1 MGFCFTFFYG
11 GFMSRLLKFGFL
23 VFAALLVAAC
33 SSTPSDE
40 GAPVD
45 ERTVTSNTGGADTSG
60 AGNAN
65 ISGSNVGNKGGNELK
80 DPGNILSRRGV
91 FFAFDSYVVE
101 DQYRALVE
109 AHARYLVGHP
119 GARMTL
125 QGHTDER
132 GTHEYNIA
140 LGQRRAD
147 AVKRMMLLL
156 GANEAQIEAVSFG
169 KENPRNPGHDEA
181 AWAENR
187 RVDIIYAG
195 E

>member
-1 MGFCFTFFYG
+1 MTH
-11 GFMSRLLKFGFL
+11 LLKYGFL
-23 VFAALLVAAC
+23 VFVAVALAAC

-45 ERTVTSNTGGADTSG
+45 DRTVASGGTADGAGTSG
-60 AGNAN
+60 AGGTGVTGADVD
-65 ISGSNVGNKGGNELK
+65 GRVTHELK
-80 DPGNILSRRGV
+80 DPANILSRRGV

-101 DQYRALVE
+101 DQYRPLVE
-109 AHARYLVGHP
+109 AHARYLVRHP
-119 GARMTL
+119 DARMTL
-125 QGHTDER
+125 QGHADER
-132 GTHEYNIA
+132 GTHEYNLA

-156 GANEAQIEAVSFG
+156 GAKEAQIETVSFG
-169 KENPRNPGHDEA
+169 KEKPRNPGHDET

-187 RVDIIYAG
+187 RVDIVYAG

>member
-1 MGFCFTFFYG
+1 
-11 GFMSRLLKFGFL
+11 MSRLLKFGFL
-23 VFAALLVAAC
+23 ILAALTVVAC
-33 SSTPSDE
+33 SSTPDNE

-45 ERTVTSNTGGADTSG
+45 ERAVTTGAGSGANTSG
-60 AGNAN
+60 AANGN
-65 ISGSNVGNKGGNELK
+65 ITGSEVGNKGGGNELK
-80 DPGNILSRRGV
+80 DPANILSRRNV

-101 DQYRALVE
+101 DQYRPLVE

-147 AVKRMMLLL
+147 AVKKMMVLL
-156 GANEAQIEAVSFG
+156 GANEAQIETVSFG
-169 KENPRNPGHDEA
+169 KENPRNPGHDET

-187 RVDIIYAG
+187 RSDIIYAG

>member
-1 MGFCFTFFYG
+1 
-11 GFMSRLLKFGFL
+11 MSRFLKLGFL
-23 VFAALLVAAC
+23 IFTAVTLVAC
-33 SSTPSDE
+33 SSTPDDE

-45 ERTVTSNTGGADTSG
+45 DRTITPINSSGADTSG
-60 AGNAN
+60 TKGTD
-65 ISGSNVGNKGGNELK
+65 ISGANVDSNSRKGNDLK
-80 DPGNILSRRGV
+80 DPGSILSRRSV

-101 DQYRALVE
+101 EQYRPLVE
-109 AHARYLVGHP
+109 AHARYLANHP

-147 AVKRMMLLL
+147 SVKRMMVLL

-169 KENPRNPGHDEA
+169 KESPRNPGHDET

-187 RVDIIYAG
+187 RVDIVYAG

>member
-1 MGFCFTFFYG
+1 
-11 GFMSRLLKFGFL
+11 MSRLLKFGLL
-23 VFAALLVAAC
+23 VFAAMALVAC
-33 SSTPSDE
+33 SSTPDDE

-45 ERTVTSNTGGADTSG
+45 ERTVAAGGGAGSGADTGGIGGTGVSG
-60 AGNAN
+60 TEADGR
-65 ISGSNVGNKGGNELK
+65 GNELK
-80 DPGNILSRRGV
+80 DPANILSRRSV

-101 DQYRALVE
+101 DQYRPIVE
-109 AHARYLVGHP
+109 AHARYLVGRP
-119 GARMTL
+119 DARMMV

-147 AVKRMMLLL
+147 AVKRMMVLL
-156 GANEAQIEAVSFG
+156 GAKEAQIETVSFG
-169 KENPRNPGHDEA
+169 KESPRNPGNDEM

-187 RVDIIYAG
+187 RADIVYAG

>member
-1 MGFCFTFFYG
+1 
-11 GFMSRLLKFGFL
+11 MSRFLKLGFL
-23 VFAALLVAAC
+23 VFIVAALAAC
-33 SSTPSDE
+33 SSTPNDE

-45 ERTVTSNTGGADTSG
+45 DRTVTSGDTTGSAGTSG
-60 AGNAN
+60 ASGTD
-65 ISGSNVGNKGGNELK
+65 ISGANVDGRGGNELK
-80 DPGNILSRRGV
+80 DPANILSRRSV

-101 DQYRALVE
+101 DQYRPIVE
-109 AHARYLVGHP
+109 AHARYLVGHSD
-119 GARMTL
+119 ARMML
-125 QGHTDER
+125 QGHADER

-147 AVKRMMLLL
+147 AVKRMMVLL
-156 GANEAQIEAVSFG
+156 GAKESQIETVSFG

-187 RVDIIYAG
+187 RTDIVYVG

>member
-1 MGFCFTFFYG
+1 
-11 GFMSRLLKFGFL
+11 MSRLLKFVFL
-23 VFAALLVAAC
+23 VFAVAALAAC
-33 SSTPSDE
+33 SSTPDDD

-45 ERTVTSNTGGADTSG
+45 DRTITTGSGATGGTDTSG
-60 AGNAN
+60 ATGTD
-65 ISGSNVGNKGGNELK
+65 ISGAGVDDGRRGALN
-80 DPGNILSRRGV
+80 DPANILSRRGV

-101 DQYRALVE
+101 DQYRPLVE

-119 GARMTL
+119 AARMVL
-125 QGHTDER
+125 QGHADER

-147 AVKRMMLLL
+147 AVKRMMMLL
-156 GANEAQIEAVSFG
+156 GAKESQIETVSFG
-169 KENPRNPGHDEA
+169 KEKPRNPGHDET

-187 RVDIIYAG
+187 RTDIVYVG